1 MDKNSLSIHTR
12 RLAIAVVGALAGGL
26 LIANG
31 QAVAQ
36 TNEITVTAP
45 HVVHQPGGHTPG
57 GVPVEVVTIAHHVS
71 YADLDLTTQAG
82 QTALD
87 SRIADSAKQA
97 CDQLEALYPPAQ
109 FPVDPANK
117 DCLKTA
123 VDGALA
129 QAATAIAAAHK

>member
-1 MDKNSLSIHTR
+1 LTIM
-12 RLAIAVVGALAGGL
+12 
-26 LIANG
+26 NG

-123 VDGALA
+123 IDGAMT
-129 QAATAIAAAHK
+129 QAAAAIAAAHK